1 MQMTSGWIESKIS
14 DIVTFKASN
23 LPKAPNL
30 LSVLFQLYVVANFVV
45 SIVAA
50 AGIIG
55 TAASALCWQFTVTG
69 ALRINQFERFF
80 WTSIFIF
87 PSLAFPLLY
96 FVLMIKASTR
106 MQLNG
111 IHGIIASP
119 LSFFTSNNPAS
130 VLRTLLQDS
139 QDIEFNLSLI
149 LGTIYLLLSQIVSTV
164 GSVLITKF

>member
-1 MQMTSGWIESKIS
+1 MESCRTIG
-14 DIVTFKASN
+14 VVEAHKAAY
-23 LPKAPNL
+23 LPMAPNL
-30 LSVLFQLYVVANFVV
+30 LTVLFQLYMAANVVL
-45 SIVAA
+45 SIMAA
-50 AGIIG
+50 VGIMG
-55 TAASALCWQFTVTG
+55 TTALIFCWQFSVTNDEFIIKGQHGTWLSIILIPPTV
-69 ALRINQFERFF
+69 
-80 WTSIFIF
+80 F
-87 PSLAFPLLY
+87 PFLY

-149 LGTIYLLLSQIVSTV
+149 LGTVYLLLSQIVSTV
-164 GSVLITKF
+164 GSALITKI